1 MWRSPPSACQ
11 PPSAIDSP
19 IGERDRG
26 WLSNQPIGTSRAS
39 NDNFVDF
46 GATVSDG
53 EEVLTEECDFWDSHA
68 GL

>member
-1 MWRSPPSACQ
+1 M
-11 PPSAIDSP
+11 
-19 IGERDRG
+19 GERDRG